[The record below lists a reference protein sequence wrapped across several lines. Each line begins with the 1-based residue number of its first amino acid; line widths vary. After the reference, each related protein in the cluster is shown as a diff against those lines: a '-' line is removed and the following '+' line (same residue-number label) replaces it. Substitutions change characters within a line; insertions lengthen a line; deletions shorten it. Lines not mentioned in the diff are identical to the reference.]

1 MTISRHTK
9 RWRSRRVGR
18 RTLWTGEQQARW
30 PIAPPA
36 VFRGQAWA
44 KRRLIFRPMGNILV
58 QKERES
64 MLGVVENPDLDS
76 LVQKARTRLQRV
88 IEALG
93 G

>member
-1 MTISRHTK
+1 
-9 RWRSRRVGR
+9 
-18 RTLWTGEQQARW
+18 
-30 PIAPPA
+30 
-36 VFRGQAWA
+36 
-44 KRRLIFRPMGNILV
+44 
-58 QKERES
+58 